1 MLLDVL
7 EYLQT
12 PEAQAQ
18 LGGPNLNLT
27 PTLLL
32 PLPLPLTRR
41 SWAARTRALT
51 PSLPR
56 ALPLPVPLT
65 RRSWAAGG
73 RGQAAGRRAGRGS
86 RRRGIRRRGRRC
98 LLPSPHRI
106 SRDGIR

>member
-32 PLPLPLTRR
+32 P
-41 SWAARTRALT
+41 
-51 PSLPR
+51 
-56 ALPLPVPLT
+56 LPLPVPLT